1 VGAVIS
7 LCGPMATHRRI
18 GKSAGSLSSEELSR
32 TSHLRARCGPLYHRV
47 PSFVSLPL
55 CLKFEH
61 FRIYV
66 LRCNTRIQVI
76 TRILGHVCDV
86 LCDNVSVLATHKD
99 SG

>member
-1 VGAVIS
+1 
-7 LCGPMATHRRI
+7 
-18 GKSAGSLSSEELSR
+18 
-32 TSHLRARCGPLYHRV
+32 V